1 MLECILFDLDNTL
14 YPKSLGIFDMVV
26 ERIRHYMEK
35 RMGFEKNLARE
46 LRQEYVRKYGSTLRG
61 LMVHQNINPEE
72 YLEYVHDVGV
82 EEKVSTRPELA
93 ELLQVIPID
102 KAIFTS
108 GHRPHALKVL
118 SCLGVEQYFP
128 RIFDITYTHY
138 IPKPNREPYCQVLDS
153 LGIQGEKCMMIEDL
167 PANLKPA
174 KEMGMT
180 TVLVDQD
187 LSGIQERDGFVD
199 YEIADI
205 LELRKLLE
213 RIGVAIY

>member
-14 YPKSLGIFDMVV
+14 YPKSLGIFDLVV

-61 LMVHQNINPEE
+61 LMIHQNINPEE

-82 EEKVSTRPELA
+82 EEKVCASPALA
-93 ELLQVIPID
+93 ELLRTIPVE

-108 GHRPHALKVL
+108 GHRPHALRVL
-118 SCLGVEQYFP
+118 RCLGVEPYFP

-138 IPKPNREPYCQVLDS
+138 IPKPNREAYCQVMDS

-167 PANLKPA
+167 PENLKPA

-187 LSGIQERDGFVD
+187 LSGIQKMDGFVD

-205 LELRKLLE
+205 LDLKKLLE
-213 RIGVAIY
+213 RIDPAT

>member
-1 MLECILFDLDNTL
+1 MLKCILFDLDNTL
-14 YPKSLGIFDMVV
+14 YPKSLGIFDMGG

-46 LRQEYVRKYGSTLRG
+46 LRQEYVRKYGPPLRG
-61 LMVHQNINPEE
+61 LMIHQNINPED

-82 EEKVSTRPELA
+82 EEKVSASPALA
-93 ELLQVIPID
+93 ELLQAIPID

-108 GHRPHALKVL
+108 GHRPHALRVL
-118 SCLGVEQYFP
+118 RCLGVEQYFP
-128 RIFDITYTHY
+128 RIFDITFTRY

-180 TVLVDQD
+180 TVLVDQN
-187 LSGIQERDGFVD
+187 LSGLQEMDGFVD

-213 RIGVAIY
+213 R